1 MHRLELS
8 KLLSL
13 TRAIVA
19 SAPHKPLTIMLVM
32 RKAHIQPKLVEM
44 RRNCNETKVDKDKN
58 VRHRFFVRLPSSP
71 FA

>member
-13 TRAIVA
+13 TRAIVV
-19 SAPHKPLTIMLVM
+19 STPHKPLNNNVGYE
-32 RKAHIQPKLVEM
+32 KGHIQPKLVEM
-44 RRNCNETKVDKDKN
+44 RCNCNETKVEKDKN